1 MRCRHSLAAAATHR
15 ALLATMIFAGLRV
28 GELCGLRWADVDL
41 ASGKLRI
48 SDAKT
53 EAGERVVD
61 VSPMLLDG
69 LKLHRASSRF
79 DQPHDFVFATIRGT
93 MGTNGDQGSS
103 PLLPLPT
110 KKTRFRG
117 FPKAA
122 GQGFEP
128 QLPDPESGVLP
139 LDDPATGR
147 RPL

>member
-1 MRCRHSLAAAATHR
+1 VQTLLAAAATHR

-53 EAGERVVD
+53 EAGEGVVD

-79 DQPHDFVFATIRGT
+79 DQPHDFVFGTIRGT
-93 MGTNGDQGSS
+93 RRNRSNITGRSSARLSSGPTWSS
-103 PLLPLPT
+103 PW
-110 KKTRFRG
+110 R
-117 FPKAA
+117 
-122 GQGFEP
+122 
-128 QLPDPESGVLP
+128 
-139 LDDPATGR
+139 
-147 RPL
+147 

>member
-1 MRCRHSLAAAATHR
+1 MQTLLAAAATHR

-79 DQPHDFVFATIRGT
+79 DQPHDFVFGTIRGT
-93 MGTNGDQGSS
+93 RRNRSNIARQI
-103 PLLPLPT
+103 L
-110 KKTRFRG
+110 R
-117 FPKAA
+117 
-122 GQGFEP
+122 
-128 QLPDPESGVLP
+128 
-139 LDDPATGR
+139 PAIERANVELAMAVGAR
-147 RPL
+147 SRA

>member
-1 MRCRHSLAAAATHR
+1 VQTLLAAAATHR

-79 DQPHDFVFATIRGT
+79 DQPHDFVFGTIRGT
-93 MGTNGDQGSS
+93 RRNRSNIARQILRPAIERANVELAM
-103 PLLPLPT
+103 
-110 KKTRFRG
+110 
-117 FPKAA
+117 AV
-122 GQGFEP
+122 
-128 QLPDPESGVLP
+128 GVRSR
-139 LDDPATGR
+139 A
-147 RPL
+147 